1 MAKILKKTAFYLFLF
16 VVYLISTV
24 PVGLFIYSIKSDKL
38 GIDIFSKTGFHTYLQ
53 CLREQAYKIEIHD
66 KPENKK
72 ADPVEGTPE

>member
-53 CLREQAYKIEIHD
+53 CLREQAYKIEIQD
-66 KPENKK
+66 KPENNK
-72 ADPVEGTPE
+72 AEPADQIPE